1 MSDRRGRVL
10 VVDDEL
16 GMREG
21 CRRILAPDG
30 HEITTA
36 ESGEQALEL
45 FRPGAFDLAL
55 IDLKMPGIS
64 GIELLPRL
72 READPDLLC
81 VIITAYASLE
91 TAVQATKTGAY
102 DYLAKPFTP
111 DELTAV
117 VDKALGVQWL
127 TRETARLR
135 AEAERGLL
143 LVANEQSR
151 TRTIIQ
157 GMADGV
163 LVTNR
168 DGKLVLYNPAALR
181 LLGIKARPALGES
194 PSPARFPAE
203 LLHWM
208 EAARAGGE
216 ATMVARDLPGG
227 PPHVSANVA
236 VITDEGGEALGAV
249 AVLRDVTE
257 MKSLEQSLRAFVSMV
272 AHELRAPLGAVAQ
285 YLDVILNG
293 FTAGQPE
300 KERRMLS
307 RCRERTQ
314 SLSQLVRDLLEFSTT
329 TRERS
334 FAPVDLGQVIREMVE
349 FLAPTARAREIS
361 VSLEVAEPLPLVEAD
376 REEMERLAT
385 NLLSNAIKYNRDGG
399 SVTVR
404 TVATDGYVV
413 LEVRDTGIG
422 IPSEVLPRLGEAFFR
437 VKGARTAHITGTGL
451 GLSISK
457 QIIDAH
463 QGHLEIESQEEVG
476 STFRVLLPTALR
488 VLPVVEQ
495 QSEDPTSA
503 A

>member
-1 MSDRRGRVL
+1 MSERRGCVL

-21 CRRILAPDG
+21 CRRILAPGG
-30 HEITTA
+30 HAVTTA

-55 IDLKMPGIS
+55 IDLKMPGMS
-64 GIELLPRL
+64 GIELLSRL

-81 VIITAYASLE
+81 VIITAYASLD

-117 VDKALGVQWL
+117 VDKALEVQWL
-127 TRETARLR
+127 TREAAWLR
-135 AEAERGLL
+135 AQAERSLL

-157 GMADGV
+157 GMVDGV

-168 DGKLVLYNPAALR
+168 EGRLVLYNPAALR
-181 LLGIKARPALGES
+181 LLGITALPELGEA
-194 PSPARFPAE
+194 PAPTVFPAE
-203 LLHWM
+203 LLQWM
-208 EAARAGGE
+208 EEARAGGE
-216 ATMVARDLPGG
+216 ATMVARALPGG
-227 PPHVSANVA
+227 PPHISANVA
-236 VITDEGGEALGAV
+236 VIRDESGDALGAV

-257 MKSLEQSLRAFVSMV
+257 MKSLEQSLREFVYMV

-293 FTAGQPE
+293 FTAGQPD
-300 KERRMLS
+300 KERQMLA

-314 SLSQLVRDLLEFSTT
+314 SLSQLVRDLLDFSTQ

-334 FAPVDLGQVIREMVE
+334 FAPVDLAQVVRETAE
-349 FLAPTARAREIS
+349 FLAPTAKVRGIG
-361 VSLEVAEPLPLVEAD
+361 VSLELAASLPPAEAD
-376 REEMERLAT
+376 REEMGRLVT

-399 SVTVR
+399 SVTLRVG
-404 TVATDGYVV
+404 ATDGYVT
-413 LEVRDTGIG
+413 LEVSDTGIG
-422 IPSEVLPRLGEAFFR
+422 IPKELLPRLGEAFFR
-437 VKGARTAHITGTGL
+437 VKSARTARITGTGL

-457 QIIDAH
+457 QIIEAH
-463 QGHLEIESQEEVG
+463 QGHLEIASEEGKG
-476 STFRVLLPTALR
+476 STFRVLLPKVGVGR
-488 VLPVVEQ
+488 
-495 QSEDPTSA
+495 
-503 A
+503 

>member
-1 MSDRRGRVL
+1 MGDRRVRVL
-10 VVDDEL
+10 VVDDEF

-21 CRRILAPDG
+21 CRRILAPSG
-30 HEITTA
+30 HEVTA
-36 ESGEQALEL
+36 AETGEQALDV
-45 FRPGAFDLAL
+45 FRAGAFDLAL

-64 GIELLPRL
+64 GIDLLSRL

-81 VIITAYASLE
+81 IVITAYASLE

-111 DELTAV
+111 DELTAA
-117 VDKALGVQWL
+117 VDKALEVQWL
-127 TRETARLR
+127 TREAARLR
-135 AEAERGLL
+135 AEAERSLL

-168 DGKLVLYNPAALR
+168 EGKLVLYNQASLR
-181 LLGIKARPALGES
+181 LLGIKERPALGDS
-194 PSPARFPAE
+194 PSPTLFPAE

-208 EAARAGGE
+208 EEARAGGE
-216 ATMVARDLPGG
+216 AVMVARDLPGG
-227 PPHVSANVA
+227 PPHLSANVA
-236 VITDEGGEALGAV
+236 VIRDEPGDALGAV
-249 AVLRDVTE
+249 AVVRDVTE
-257 MKSLEQSLRAFVSMV
+257 MKSLEQSLREFVFMV

-285 YLDVILNG
+285 YLDVILSG

-300 KERRMLS
+300 RERHMLA
-307 RCRERTQ
+307 RCRERTE
-314 SLSQLVRDLLEFSTT
+314 SLSQLVRDLLEFSTA
-329 TRERS
+329 TRARA
-334 FAPVDLGQVIREMVE
+334 FAPVDVGLVVRETVE
-349 FLAPTARAREIS
+349 FLAPTAQARGITM
-361 VSLEVAEPLPLVEAD
+361 SLEMPEFLPLVEAD

-399 SVTVR
+399 SVAVR
-404 TVATDGYVV
+404 AAATDGYVV

-422 IPSEVLPRLGEAFFR
+422 IPLEARPRLGEAFFR

-457 QIIDAH
+457 QIIEAH
-463 QGHLEIESQEEVG
+463 QGHLEIESEEGLG
-476 STFRVLLPTALR
+476 STFRVLLPR
-488 VLPVVEQ
+488 GGVQ
-495 QSEDPTSA
+495 R
-503 A
+503 